1 VVYALEDDGAMS
13 ENDKASLDSPSR
25 RPWFRLHRSTVV
37 LIAISVAVAVALVAP
52 GEIGCF
58 PDRHSYQHS
67 NSRND
72 AVVHGWPLPFLWRTP
87 FEFTDDP
94 STSANAKAWKFADSV
109 RELSWLSLAV
119 DIFVAFAAIAVFAV
133 FVEWRRRKRSR
144 FLQFTLRELLVC
156 TTAAAILFA
165 WWAHRRRTNAE
176 LEEHLSRIST
186 KFWPTEPGFPL
197 WVRNLAGDTALSK
210 SGLVR
215 PRDVQYLF
223 WDSKR
228 ADDIQ
233 YVIERF
239 PERTTLAI
247 NGPLTDDD
255 VSRIASIAHLECL
268 ESQKLDPA
276 ARRRFAELIGKLPH
290 LRSLAFN
297 SGYSVAIEDDELLR
311 ITDLSN
317 LESLEIN
324 NGSALTDRGMAA
336 LKTLKGLKALRVKTT
351 QLTPYMMTVLAG
363 LQSLRRLSLFSSTT
377 TDGDFSAL
385 SQIKSLE
392 ELDLA
397 GTNLDDESL
406 RRLQPLRHLRYLGLC
421 CAKLSFGCLKAMV
434 APTVEGERPF
444 PNLRCVDLQGCDN
457 FKLSIVSNLAGLE
470 RLDELRLSPRNIDS
484 EGITAL
490 TMLPGVHRIHLF
502 MDQDVSMPKLK
513 ARLEQA
519 LPNCRISVE
528 P

>member
-1 VVYALEDDGAMS
+1 
-13 ENDKASLDSPSR
+13 
-25 RPWFRLHRSTVV
+25 
-37 LIAISVAVAVALVAP
+37 
-52 GEIGCF
+52 
-58 PDRHSYQHS
+58 
-67 NSRND
+67 
-72 AVVHGWPLPFLWRTP
+72 
-87 FEFTDDP
+87 
-94 STSANAKAWKFADSV
+94 
-109 RELSWLSLAV
+109 
-119 DIFVAFAAIAVFAV
+119 
-133 FVEWRRRKRSR
+133 
-144 FLQFTLRELLVC
+144 
-156 TTAAAILFA
+156 
-165 WWAHRRRTNAE
+165 
-176 LEEHLSRIST
+176 
-186 KFWPTEPGFPL
+186 
-197 WVRNLAGDTALSK
+197 
-210 SGLVR
+210 LVR

-247 NGPLTDDD
+247 NGTLTDDD
-255 VSRIASIAHLECL
+255 VSRIASIDHLECL

-276 ARRRFAELIGKLPH
+276 ARHRFAELVGKLLH

-317 LESLEIN
+317 LESLEFN

-336 LKTLKGLKALRVKTT
+336 LKTLKGLKALQVGTT

-421 CAKLSFGCLKAMV
+421 CAKLSSASLKAMV
-434 APTVEGERPF
+434 APTDEGERPF